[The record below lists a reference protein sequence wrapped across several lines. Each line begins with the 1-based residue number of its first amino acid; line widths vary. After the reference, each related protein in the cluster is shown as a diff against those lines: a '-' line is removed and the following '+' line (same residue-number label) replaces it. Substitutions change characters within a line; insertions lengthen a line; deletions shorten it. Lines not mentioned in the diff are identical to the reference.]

1 MGWISS
7 FIYYLCV
14 RWNLHSEIGLN
25 EKKIKFSH
33 DNKIT
38 VQFFDTLSSKFPQI
52 IINLIEDIELAFTER
67 RERLYL
73 IIILLNVLLSHIFVV
88 EFLMNVLSHFLNFIF
103 PSEVLSYAINYPLK
117 VAFSESG
124 FSQAMQCFLFLK

>member
-1 MGWISS
+1 MTYWKVTDKILTETVNFWKCKFLKSCLSLVGWISS

-38 VQFFDTLSSKFPQI
+38 VQVFDTLSSKFPQI
-52 IINLIEDIELAFTER
+52 IINWIEDTELGGSTFKR
-67 RERLYL
+67 K
-73 IIILLNVLLSHIFVV
+73 IMIF
-88 EFLMNVLSHFLNFIF
+88 
-103 PSEVLSYAINYPLK
+103 EVYDT
-117 VAFSESG
+117 
-124 FSQAMQCFLFLK
+124 